1 MATRDFK
8 NIPGA
13 AKPGQATDLGK
24 RNQDIDKYLADQ
36 IEKPE
41 IADAA
46 KQTYTQQTVQQNELL
61 QGATQAAP
69 KYMDKLFMHAAHR
82 KMENDIRYQRRA
94 RDCRSRV

>member
-1 MATRDFK
+1 MAPRDFK

-46 KQTYTQQTVQQNELL
+46 KQTANINGLASNPIREDTERTTGVMIIAVAVLE
-61 QGATQAAP
+61 
-69 KYMDKLFMHAAHR
+69 
-82 KMENDIRYQRRA
+82 DI
-94 RDCRSRV
+94 SVKIIVTP

>member
-1 MATRDFK
+1 MATREFE

-36 IEKPE
+36 IESPE

-46 KQTYTQQTVQQNELL
+46 KQHIHNKLYNKTNYYKVQHKLL
-61 QGATQAAP
+61 QQ
-69 KYMDKLFMHAAHR
+69 L
-82 KMENDIRYQRRA
+82 
-94 RDCRSRV
+94 